1 MGGMALNSR
10 LLGLAFASADTLVE
24 IDGAGRVVLAMG
36 AAPAVGHAPEAAWT
50 NRPLTALFEPR
61 SAERLRAA
69 RGTLTPGARSEPLDL
84 LYSLGRG
91 AYRRVRLRL
100 FSLPELAP
108 HCSCALTWLGQSF
121 ELETPEDKPL
131 LSRDALMRQ
140 TGSLLAAQSSDPLSL
155 AFVDVA
161 GLDQVEGE
169 QLDSLTARLHYALQS
184 ISIDGASASHLA
196 GNAYALLRH
205 ESDTASIEEAI
216 QNVAALEGVEVSA
229 DVRQVEL
236 TPGVD
241 RQATLRAMRH
251 ALEVCITNGALDD
264 PDVTFKKTL
273 DRTLV
278 QMDSFRTMVKARDFA
293 LHYQPI
299 VDLDSGAIHH
309 FEALARIPGCDGPES
324 TIRLAETLALIES
337 FDLVVAEK
345 AIQQMLQPG
354 YGLTRL
360 AVNVSAG
367 SLATDTYGE
376 ALLRLTANHG
386 DIRRRLSL
394 EVTETATILDLP
406 GTQRR
411 LARLRQ
417 AGFKVYLDDFGVGA
431 SSFDHLNHLT
441 VDGVKIDGTFVM
453 RAIEDDRSRTLIR
466 HLVETCAGLEL
477 KTVAERVETGEVA
490 ELMLK
495 LGVQLGQGW
504 FFGRPEPRPRL
515 ERPTLAATSRRRGA
529 VESWG

>member
-1 MGGMALNSR
+1 MGKMALSSR

-24 IDGAGRVVLAMG
+24 IDGEDRVVLAMG
-36 AAPAVGHAPEAAWT
+36 AAPAVGHAPEDAWT
-50 NRPLTALFEPR
+50 NRPLIDLFEPR
-61 SAERLRAA
+61 SAERLKAA
-69 RGTLTPGARSEPLDL
+69 LEILTPGARSEPLDL

-121 ELETPEDKPL
+121 ELDTPEDKPL

-140 TGSLLAAQSSDPLSL
+140 TGSLLAAQTSDPLSL
-155 AFVDVA
+155 AFIDVA
-161 GLDQVEGE
+161 GMDQVEGD
-169 QLDSLTARLHYALQS
+169 QLNSLTARLHSALQS

-216 QNVAALEGVEVSA
+216 HNVAALEGVEVSA

-251 ALEVCITNGALDD
+251 ALEVCITNGAQDD

-278 QMDSFRTMVKARDFA
+278 QMDSFRAMVKARDFA

-299 VDLDSGAIHH
+299 VDLDSGAVHH
-309 FEALARIPGCDGPES
+309 FEALARIPGSDGPES
-324 TIRLAETLALIES
+324 TIRLAETLALIDS
-337 FDLVVAEK
+337 FDLAVAEK
-345 AIQQMLQPG
+345 AIQLMRRPG
-354 YGLTRL
+354 FGLTNV
-360 AVNVSAG
+360 AINVSAG
-367 SLATDTYGE
+367 ALDSDAYGQ
-376 ALLRLTANHG
+376 ALLRLSAG
-386 DIRRRLSL
+386 DPDIRRRLSL
-394 EVTETATILDLP
+394 EITETANITDLAAA
-406 GTQRR
+406 Q
-411 LARLRQ
+411 ARLLRIRQ

-431 SSFDHLNHLT
+431 SCFDYLNHLT

-453 RAIEDDRSRTLIR
+453 RATEDEKARTLIR
-466 HLVETCAGLEL
+466 HLVDMCGGLEL

-495 LGVQLGQGW
+495 LGVKLGQGW
-504 FFGRPEPRPRL
+504 FFGRPEPQPRL
-515 ERPTLAATSRRRGA
+515 ERPTLAATGRRRGA

>member
-24 IDGAGRVVLAMG
+24 IDGEGRVVLAMG
-36 AAPAVGHAPEAAWT
+36 AAPAAGHAPESSWIK
-50 NRPLTALFEPR
+50 RPLIDLFERR
-61 SAERLRAA
+61 SGERLQAA
-69 RGTLTPGARSEPLDL
+69 LADITPGARSEPLDL

-91 AYRRVRLRL
+91 GYRRVRLRA

-108 HCSCALTWLGQSF
+108 HCSCSLTWLGKSF
-121 ELETPEDKPL
+121 ELDTPEDKPL
-131 LSRDALMRQ
+131 LSRDDLMRH
-140 TGSLLAAQSSDPLSL
+140 TGSLLAAGQADPLSL
-155 AFVDVA
+155 AFVDVT
-161 GLDQVEGE
+161 GLDQVEGDE
-169 QLDSLTARLHYALQS
+169 LESLKGRVHRALQAA
-184 ISIDGASASHLA
+184 SIDGASASHLA
-196 GNAYALLRH
+196 GSAYALLRH

-216 QNVAALEGVEVSA
+216 QNVAAMEGIDVSA

-236 TPGVD
+236 TSGVD

-278 QMDSFRTMVKARDFA
+278 QMDSFRAMVKARDFA

-299 VDLDSGAIHH
+299 VDLDSGAVHH
-309 FEALARIPGCDGPES
+309 FEALARIPGSNGPES
-324 TIRLAETLALIES
+324 TIRLAETLALIDS
-337 FDLVVAEK
+337 FDLAVAEK
-345 AIQQMLQPG
+345 ALQLMKRPG
-354 YGLTRL
+354 YGLTHV

-367 SLATDTYGE
+367 SLDSDAYGE
-376 ALLRLTANHG
+376 ALMRLTAHDP

-394 EVTETATILDLP
+394 EITETASITDLSAA
-406 GTQRR
+406 QSR
-411 LARLRQ
+411 LSRIRK

-431 SSFDHLNHLT
+431 SSFDYLNHLT

-453 RAIEDDRSRTLIR
+453 RACEDEKSRTLIR
-466 HLVETCAGLEL
+466 HLVEMCAGLEL

-490 ELMLK
+490 ELMQT

-504 FFGRPEPRPRL
+504 FFGKPEPQPRL
-515 ERPTLAATSRRRGA
+515 ERPVLAATGRRRGA

>member
-1 MGGMALNSR
+1 MALNSR

-24 IDGAGRVVLAMG
+24 IDGGGGIVLAMG
-36 AAPAVGHAPEAAWT
+36 AAPATGHSPDATWT
-50 NRPLTALFEPR
+50 GRPLKDLFEPR
-61 SAERLRAA
+61 SAGRLQQALA
-69 RGTLTPGARSEPLDL
+69 DLTPGTRSTPLDL
-84 LYSLGRG
+84 LYDLGSG
-91 AYRRVRLRL
+91 AFRRVRVRL

-108 HCSCALTWLGQSF
+108 HCSCALTWLGERF
-121 ELETPEDKPL
+121 ALETPGDKPL
-131 LSRDALMRQ
+131 ASRDDLMCR
-140 TGSLLAAQSSDPLSL
+140 TSTLLAEPGADPLTL
-155 AFVDVA
+155 AFVDVT
-161 GLDQVEGE
+161 GLDQVEGDRLE
-169 QLDSLTARLHYALQS
+169 TLKSRLHSALQS
-184 ISIDGASASHLA
+184 ASVDGASASHLA
-196 GNAYALLRH
+196 GSAYALLRRD
-205 ESDTASIEEAI
+205 SDVSAVEDAI
-216 QNVAALEGVEVSA
+216 HNVAALEGVDVSA
-229 DVRQVEL
+229 DIRQVEL
-236 TPGVD
+236 SPGVD

-278 QMDSFRTMVKARDFA
+278 QMDSFRTMVKTRDFA

-299 VDLDSGAIHH
+299 VDLTSGAVHH

-354 YGLTRL
+354 YGLTRV

-367 SLATDTYGE
+367 SLATDTYGQ
-376 ALLRLTANHG
+376 ALMRLTANHG

-417 AGFKVYLDDFGVGA
+417 AGFRIYLDDFGVGA

-441 VDGVKIDGTFVM
+441 VDGVKIDGAFVM
-453 RAIEDDRSRTLIR
+453 RAIEDDKSRTLIR
-466 HLVETCAGLEL
+466 HLVEMCAGLEL

-504 FFGRPEPRPRL
+504 FFGRPEPQPRL
-515 ERPTLAATSRRRGA
+515 ERPAPVITGRRQGA
-529 VESWG
+529 VQSWG

>member
-24 IDGAGRVVLAMG
+24 IDGEGRIALAMG
-36 AAPAVGHAPEAAWT
+36 AAPATGHAPDTTWT
-50 NRPLTALFEPR
+50 GRTLTDLFEAR
-61 SAERLRAA
+61 SVGRLQQALA
-69 RGTLTPGARSEPLDL
+69 DLKPGARSTPLDL
-84 LYSLGRG
+84 LYDLGGG
-91 AYRRVRLRL
+91 AFRRVRVRL

-121 ELETPEDKPL
+121 ELETPEAGPL
-131 LSRDALMRQ
+131 LTRDDLMRQ
-140 TGSLLAAQSSDPLSL
+140 AGHALSARRSDPLTL
-155 AFVDVA
+155 AFVDVT
-161 GLDQVEGE
+161 GLDQVQGE
-169 QLDSLTARLHYALQS
+169 QLDRLTTRLHGALQAAS
-184 ISIDGASASHLA
+184 VDGASASHLS
-196 GNAYALLRH
+196 GNAYALLR
-205 ESDTASIEEAI
+205 EDPDASAVQDAI
-216 QNVAALEGVEVSA
+216 HNVAALEGVDVSA
-229 DVRQVEL
+229 DIRQVEL

-251 ALEVCITNGALDD
+251 ALEVCISNGAMDD

-299 VDLDSGAIHH
+299 VDLKSGAVHH

-354 YGLTRL
+354 YGLTRV

-376 ALLRLTANHG
+376 ALMRLTANHG
-386 DIRRRLSL
+386 DIRNRLHL

-417 AGFKVYLDDFGVGA
+417 AGFRVYLDDFGVGA

-441 VDGVKIDGTFVM
+441 VDGVKIDGAFVM
-453 RAIEDDRSRTLIR
+453 RACEDEKSRTLIR
-466 HLVETCAGLEL
+466 HLVELCGGLNL

-490 ELMLK
+490 ELMVG
-495 LGVQLGQGW
+495 LGVDLGQGW
-504 FFGRPEPRPRL
+504 FFGKPEPQPRL
-515 ERPTLAATSRRRGA
+515 AQPAAPAVARRRGA

>member
-24 IDGAGRVVLAMG
+24 IDGEGRIVLAMG
-36 AAPAVGHAPEAAWT
+36 AAPATGHAPEANWT
-50 NRPLTALFEPR
+50 GRTLTDLFEPR
-61 SAERLRAA
+61 SAGRLKQALA
-69 RGTLTPGARSEPLDL
+69 NLTPGNRSDPLDL
-84 LYSLGRG
+84 LYDLGDG
-91 AYRRVRLRL
+91 AFRRVRSRL

-108 HCSCALTWLGQSF
+108 HCSCALTWQGQPFS
-121 ELETPEDKPL
+121 LEPTADTPL
-131 LSRDALMRQ
+131 VTRDDLMRQ
-140 TGSLLAAQSSDPLSL
+140 TSSLLAKQGPDPLTL
-155 AFVDVA
+155 AFVDVT
-161 GLDQVEGE
+161 GLDQVAGD
-169 QLDSLTARLHYALQS
+169 QLETLKTRLHSALQS
-184 ISIDGASASHLA
+184 VSVDGTSASHLA
-196 GNAYALLRH
+196 GSAYALLRRD
-205 ESDTASIEEAI
+205 SDGSAVEDAI
-216 QNVAALEGVEVSA
+216 HNVAALEGVDVSA
-229 DVRQVEL
+229 DIRQVEL
-236 TPGVD
+236 SPGVD

-251 ALEVCITNGALDD
+251 ALEVCIASGAMDD
-264 PDVTFKKTL
+264 PDITFKNTL

-299 VDLDSGAIHH
+299 VDLKSGVTHH

-354 YGLTRL
+354 YGLTRV

-376 ALLRLTANHG
+376 ALMRLTANHG

-417 AGFKVYLDDFGVGA
+417 VGFRVFLDDFGVGA

-441 VDGVKIDGTFVM
+441 VDGVKIDGAFVM
-453 RAIEDDRSRTLIR
+453 RAIEDDKSRTLIR
-466 HLVETCAGLEL
+466 HLVEMCGGLDL

-490 ELMLK
+490 KLMLK
-495 LGVQLGQGW
+495 LGVHLGQGW
-504 FFGRPEPRPRL
+504 FFGKPEPQPRL
-515 ERPTLAATSRRRGA
+515 ERPTLASTSRRRGA